1 MCPSV
6 LRLCDSIVLCYYQC
20 KFKYSFDMLSVEEKV
35 NVAELLSGLELDEM
49 LSLAT
54 TVTKGLLN
62 INTFD
67 GK

>member
-1 MCPSV
+1 
-6 LRLCDSIVLCYYQC
+6 
-20 KFKYSFDMLSVEEKV
+20 MLSVEEKV

-67 GK
+67 GKW